1 MKKQLFAK
9 KTGWHRDQPLQ
20 RKSTVGVRFI
30 ASASKVTMTMG
41 LLTLLLFG
49 TAHKTLFAQADP
61 IGNVATTQQALGL
74 QLPQGKRMVS
84 ISFQNV
90 PMVQALK
97 ALALESQFNVVVDA
111 TITDRI
117 SIEFTD
123 VPLEQVLLAL
133 KRVGQL
139 HYSLHNGTLMVSK
152 RDSAIAQALEQ
163 QQARIIH
170 LRYTQAGMVAQLVNQ
185 TLQRGSSSST
195 SSSTTSAAASTGN
208 NQTSTSSVI
217 ADTNSN
223 SLILKG
229 DLTELLLAESLIAEI
244 DKPRQSK
251 TWHLSY
257 ANSVEVASFLASSVF
272 NDNSSATPVSNAGS
286 GGGGSSGTATSGSV
300 IPIKTETM
308 TEGTGGSAL
317 TPLSS
322 GTSGSSTNTIFT
334 VRTQTQ
340 AEGQITITGN
350 GPILLPDSR
359 LNTLTVMGTPQQL
372 DQVSIALETLD
383 RKSQQ
388 IKLDV
393 SVLEV
398 SEGTE
403 KLLNPNIS
411 SVING
416 KVGLGFDSAGPYAA
430 YNRSPIQP
438 SSQLTARL
446 TLLDQQRKLKVLS
459 NPSIIASHN
468 QESIINIV
476 DEVIQGFRTVTNQTG
491 ATIARVA
498 TVVNAGI
505 VLNVL
510 PKLGATG
517 EVSLRVNPVISFPQP
532 SSGGASNIRLISR
545 RELVAQNVVLKAG
558 ESFVLGGLTQTLSQS
573 AFNKIPGLADLPILG
588 ALFKGQNPNSS
599 KTELVIIIT
608 PQWLDDNGQ
617 VAASTQ
623 HGQPNH
629 GQRADLSENSIPQS
643 FSKATMLKQLND
655 RVGESIEIEGI
666 TPVHRASILAP
677 LKGSFIS
684 ESTGLQ
690 QAKLY
695 KRNQQAKAY
704 PALMLTQPIKSVVKE
719 GETFQ
724 QQQQP
729 VAHPQHPTELF

>member
-1 MKKQLFAK
+1 MCPPVKKLNIK
-9 KTGWHRDQPLQ
+9 KSVSFLIII
-20 RKSTVGVRFI
+20 S
-30 ASASKVTMTMG
+30 
-41 LLTLLLFG
+41 LLLLG
-49 TAHKTLFAQADP
+49 TLQGAMLVAQADP
-61 IGNVATTQQALGL
+61 IGGVATTQQALGL

-185 TLQRGSSSST
+185 TLQNSSSSST
-195 SSSTTSAAASTGN
+195 TTSSSATSSSANTGS
-208 NQTSTSSVI
+208 NQTSTSSVV

-257 ANSVEVASFLASSVF
+257 ANSVEVANFLASSVF
-272 NDNSSATPVSNAGS
+272 NDNTAATPVS
-286 GGGGSSGTATSGSV
+286 GGGSSGTGAGGATGGGNTV
-300 IPIKTETM
+300 PIKTETI

-322 GTSGSSTNTIFT
+322 GNSGSSTNKIFT
-334 VRTQTQ
+334 IRTQNQTD
-340 AEGQITITGN
+340 GQITITGN

-398 SEGTE
+398 SEGIE
-403 KLLNPNIS
+403 KLLNPNYS
-411 SVING
+411 SVVNG
-416 KVGLGFDSAGPYAA
+416 KIGIGFNGTGSSVG
-430 YNRSPIQP
+430 YNRSPVQP
-438 SSQLTARL
+438 SSQLSASL
-446 TLLDQQRKLKVLS
+446 ALLDQQRKLKMLS

-476 DEVIQGFRTVTNQTG
+476 DEVVQGFNTVTNQTG

-532 SSGGASNIRLISR
+532 SSGGASSIRLISR

-599 KTELVIIIT
+599 KTELLIIIT

-643 FSKATMLKQLND
+643 FSKAMMLKQLND
-655 RVGESIEIEGI
+655 RVGESMEIEGI
-666 TPVHRASILAP
+666 TPVHRDSALAP

-704 PALMLTQPIKSVVKE
+704 PALMLTQPIKSVVKK

>member
-1 MKKQLFAK
+1 MCSPVVRLET
-9 KTGWHRDQPLQ
+9 KTIW
-20 RKSTVGVRFI
+20 
-30 ASASKVTMTMG
+30 
-41 LLTLLLFG
+41 LLLTITTLLLLG
-49 TAHKTLFAQADP
+49 TLQGAMLVAQADP
-61 IGNVATTQQALGL
+61 IGTVATTQQALGL

-229 DLTELLLAESLIAEI
+229 DLTELLLAESLITEI

-322 GTSGSSTNTIFT
+322 GTSGSSTNKIFT

-532 SSGGASNIRLISR
+532 SSGGASSIRLISR

-573 AFNKIPGLADLPILG
+573 AFNKIPSLADLPILG

-719 GETFQ
+719 DETLKRS
-724 QQQQP
+724 QP

>member
-1 MKKQLFAK
+1 ML
-9 KTGWHRDQPLQ
+9 
-20 RKSTVGVRFI
+20 V
-30 ASASKVTMTMG
+30 
-41 LLTLLLFG
+41 
-49 TAHKTLFAQADP
+49 AQADP
-61 IGNVATTQQALGL
+61 IGTVATTQQALGL

-185 TLQRGSSSST
+185 TLQTSSSLST
-195 SSSTTSAAASTGN
+195 SSTATSAAASTGN
-208 NQTSTSSVI
+208 NSTSTSSVI

-272 NDNSSATPVSNAGS
+272 NDNSSATPVS
-286 GGGGSSGTATSGSV
+286 GGGSSATGAGGATGGGSTV
-300 IPIKTETM
+300 PIKTETIS
-308 TEGTGGSAL
+308 EGTGGSAL

-322 GTSGSSTNTIFT
+322 GSSSSSSTNKIFT

-398 SEGTE
+398 SEGIE
-403 KLLNPNIS
+403 KLLNPNIA

-416 KVGLGFDSAGPYAA
+416 KVGIGFDGAGPYAA
-430 YNRSPIQP
+430 YNRSPVQP
-438 SSQLTARL
+438 SSQLTASL

-476 DEVIQGFRTVTNQTG
+476 DEVVQGFRTVTNQTG

-517 EVSLRVNPVISFPQP
+517 EVSLRVNPIISFPQP
-532 SSGGASNIRLISR
+532 SSGGASSIRLISR

-599 KTELVIIIT
+599 KTELLIIIT

-623 HGQPNH
+623 HGHPNH
-629 GQRADLSENSIPQS
+629 GQRADLTENSIPQP
-643 FSKATMLKQLND
+643 FSKEIMLKQLND
-655 RVGESIEIEGI
+655 RVGESVEIEGI
-666 TPVHRASILAP
+666 TPVHRASTLKP

-695 KRNQQAKAY
+695 RKNQQAKAY

-724 QQQQP
+724 QQQQQP